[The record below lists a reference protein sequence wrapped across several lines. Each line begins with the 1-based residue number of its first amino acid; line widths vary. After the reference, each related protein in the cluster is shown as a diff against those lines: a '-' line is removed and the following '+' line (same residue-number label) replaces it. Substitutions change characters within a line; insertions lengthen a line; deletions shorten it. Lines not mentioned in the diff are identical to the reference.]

1 MSKWQKQSKTMRI
14 LGRGRIK
21 TVLVTGGAGYIGSH
35 ICVELLDAG
44 LEVLVIDNLSNSS
57 QEALNR
63 VEKITGKTVL
73 FYQINLQDKARVKT
87 VFETHP
93 IDAVIHLAGLKSVGD
108 SCRLP
113 LEYYQNNISSTLVLL
128 EMLEQFSVRNIV
140 FSSSATVYGAPATVP
155 VTEQFPLRATN
166 PYGRTKLMIEEIL
179 RDVANASHIKVVLL
193 RYFNPIGA
201 HESGLIGEAPNG
213 TPNNLLPYISQVA
226 MGQRDKVL
234 IFGGDYPT
242 IDGTGVRDYIHVVDL
257 AKGHTKALQEIVGN
271 GSKGESCQVYNLG
284 TGHGHSV
291 IEVIKAFEKACGHK
305 IIYEIVD
312 RRSGDV
318 AECYANPALANEKLN
333 WRAEK
338 ELSEMVMDA
347 WHWQTQ
353 NPKGYKI
360 D

>member
-1 MSKWQKQSKTMRI
+1 MRI
-14 LGRGRIK
+14 PRRGRIK

-35 ICVELLDAG
+35 ICVELLEAG
-44 LEVLVIDNLSNSS
+44 LEVIVVDNLANSS

-73 FYQINLQDKARVKT
+73 FYQIDLQDKARVKT
-87 VFETHP
+87 VFETHT

-113 LEYYQNNISSTLVLL
+113 LKYYQNNISSTLVLL

-140 FSSSATVYGAPATVP
+140 FSSSATVYGDPATVP
-155 VTEQFPLRATN
+155 VTEQFPLGATN
-166 PYGRTKLMIEEIL
+166 PYGRTKLMLEEML

-213 TPNNLLPYISQVA
+213 SPNNLLPYVAQVA

-242 IDGTGVRDYIHVVDL
+242 IDGTGIRDYIHVVDL
-257 AKGHTKALQEIVGN
+257 AKGHIKALQEIAGN
-271 GSKGESCQVYNLG
+271 GSKGVSCQVYNLG

-291 IEVIKAFEKACGHK
+291 IEVINAFEEACDHK
-305 IIYEIVD
+305 IAYEIVD
-312 RRSGDV
+312 RRSGDI
-318 AECYANPALANEKLN
+318 AECYANANLANQKLG

-338 ELSEMVMDA
+338 TLSEMMIDT
-347 WHWQTQ
+347 WRWQTQ
-353 NPKGYKI
+353 NPKGYKS

>member
-1 MSKWQKQSKTMRI
+1 MRI

-44 LEVLVIDNLSNSS
+44 LEVIVVDNLSNSS

-63 VEKITGKTVL
+63 VEKITGKTFL
-73 FYQINLQDKARVKT
+73 FYQIDLQDKARVKT
-87 VFETHP
+87 VFETHR

-108 SCRLP
+108 SGRLP
-113 LEYYQNNISSTLVLL
+113 LKYYQNNIYSTLVLL
-128 EMLEQFSVRNIV
+128 EMLEQFSVKNIV
-140 FSSSATVYGAPATVP
+140 FSSSATVYGDPTTVP

-179 RDVANASHIKVVLL
+179 RDVANSSHIQVVLL

-201 HESGLIGEAPNG
+201 HESGLIGEASNG
-213 TPNNLLPYISQVA
+213 SPNNLLPYVSQVA

-257 AKGHTKALQEIVGN
+257 AKGHIRALQKIAENEG
-271 GSKGESCQVYNLG
+271 KGERCQAYNLG

-291 IEVIKAFEKACGHK
+291 IEVINAFEEACGHK
-305 IIYEIVD
+305 ITYKIVD
-312 RRSGDV
+312 RRSGDI
-318 AECYANPALANEKLN
+318 AECYANPNLANQKLN

-338 ELSEMVMDA
+338 TLPEMMKDT
-347 WHWQTQ
+347 WRWQTK
-353 NPKGYKI
+353 NPKGYKS